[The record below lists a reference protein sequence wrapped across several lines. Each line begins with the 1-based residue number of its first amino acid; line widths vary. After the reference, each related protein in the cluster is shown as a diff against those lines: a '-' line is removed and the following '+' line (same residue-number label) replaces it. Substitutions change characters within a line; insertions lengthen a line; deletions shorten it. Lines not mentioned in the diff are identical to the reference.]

1 MNLKNSLKSKSTH
14 LPLCVTHGIHS
25 DLFNAIFIP
34 VIYLTA
40 QKRGG
45 SEIEKTIIV
54 VTCSTLITDLQNLS
68 QMPANP
74 AQKKEKRMRG
84 CNWDNYSSNC

>member
-1 MNLKNSLKSKSTH
+1 MMMNLNNSLKSRSTR

-25 DLFNAIFIP
+25 DLINAIFIP

-68 QMPANP
+68 KVPANA
-74 AQKKEKRMRG
+74 AQKKECEG
-84 CNWDNYSSNC
+84 

>member
-1 MNLKNSLKSKSTH
+1 MMMNLNNSLKSRSTR

-25 DLFNAIFIP
+25 DLINAIFIP

-45 SEIEKTIIV
+45 SEIEKTIV
-54 VTCSTLITDLQNLS
+54 VTCSTPYTSPQNLS
-68 QMPANP
+68 QVPANA
-74 AQKKEKRMRG
+74 AQKKE
-84 CNWDNYSSNC
+84 

>member
-1 MNLKNSLKSKSTH
+1 MMMNLKNSLKSRSTR

-25 DLFNAIFIP
+25 DLINAIFILE
-34 VIYLTA
+34 IYLTA

-68 QMPANP
+68 QVPANA
-74 AQKKEKRMRG
+74 AQKRKSEG
-84 CNWDNYSSNC
+84 